1 MMSQTLQLSAEERN
15 LLVEVLSSRIG
26 ELRQEI
32 HHSTVSTFT
41 DQLKQTEILMKGLL
55 AKVQSADAKA

>member
-1 MMSQTLQLSAEERN
+1 MSQTLQLSAEERD
-15 LLVEVLSSRIG
+15 LLVEILSSRIG

-55 AKVQSADAKA
+55 TKVQSADAKA